1 MTVSDAAAA
10 REVGRMWWLWLVA
23 GILWILIALVILQ
36 MDGASAT
43 TVGIIIGVMLMV
55 AGIQYIFVGT
65 IAEGWKW
72 LWYVFGAVLLIAGL
86 VALFNPTRT
95 VAAIADILGF
105 IFALI
110 GILWIIEAFSS
121 KDVNDL
127 WWLSLIAG
135 ILMIALGFWLG
146 GQFLITKVY
155 TLLVFTGIWALMKGI
170 IDIVTAFQVKKLG
183 KISVDM

>member
-1 MTVSDAAAA
+1 MTVSDAEAASQ
-10 REVGRMWWLWLVA
+10 VGRMWWLWLVA
-23 GILWILIALVILQ
+23 GILWILISIAILQ

-65 IAEGWKW
+65 VAEGWKW
-72 LWYVFGAVLLIAGL
+72 LWYGFGAILLIAGL
-86 VALFNPTRT
+86 VSLFNPTRT
-95 VAAIADILGF
+95 TVAIANILGF

-110 GILWIIEAFSS
+110 GILWIIEAFTSR
-121 KDVNDL
+121 DLNDL

-135 ILMIALGFWLG
+135 IVMVLLGFWLG

-155 TLLVFTGIWALMKGI
+155 TLLVFVGIWALMKGI

-183 KISVDM
+183 KIAAEI